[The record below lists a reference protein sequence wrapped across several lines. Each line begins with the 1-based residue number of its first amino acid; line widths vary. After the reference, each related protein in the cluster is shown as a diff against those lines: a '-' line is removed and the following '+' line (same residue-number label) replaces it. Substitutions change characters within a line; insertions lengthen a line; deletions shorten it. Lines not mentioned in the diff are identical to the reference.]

1 MCSERRDA
9 VPSRQE
15 ADYNV
20 ESSDAGRHALAMPL
34 YTTDALILR
43 TYQLGEAD
51 RIVVFLTSDRGKK
64 RGVANGARRLKSR
77 FTGGLE
83 PLTRV
88 RLAYFERERRD
99 LVRLRYVEPVRSPLM
114 VRDGAA
120 LGHVEY
126 FAELIDECAP
136 EADPNATL
144 YRLGAAVVDS
154 LIGEIPLERLARYFE
169 YWVLRPARGLSVA
182 ADLST
187 LRRRPG
193 GRWAGGPGRW
203 RVHMRG
209 MRDWR
214 GDRALERVGA
224 VPPRGGR
231 HGSRAARRHRATRGS
246 GTGAGAGAS
255 TADRGASGEGA
266 AVREGASSDDRM
278 RLEKRVAV
286 ARGRYPNVQLGA
298 AGEAVQRVF

>member
-1 MCSERRDA
+1 
-9 VPSRQE
+9 
-15 ADYNV
+15 
-20 ESSDAGRHALAMPL
+20 MPL

-144 YRLGAAVVDS
+144 YRLGAVVVDS

-169 YWVLRPARGLSVA
+169 YWVLRLQGVYPSLLTCQRCGGDPAG
-182 ADLST
+182 
-187 LRRRPG
+187 G
-193 GRWAGGPGRW
+193 GRVDPAGGGFTCAACATGEGIALSSESVRFLRAAAGTAPGR
-203 RVHMRG
+203 
-209 MRDWR
+209 
-214 GDRALERVGA
+214 L
-224 VPPRGGR
+224 
-231 HGSRAARRHRATRGS
+231 
-246 GTGAGAGAS
+246 
-255 TADRGASGEGA
+255 ADIELPEGA
-266 AVREGASSDDRM
+266 AQELERAHRQLIAAH
-278 RLEKRVAV
+278 LEKELRSVKVLRAMT
-286 ARGRYPNVQLGA
+286 
-298 AGEAVQRVF
+298 E